1 MNTNA
6 IETKIEL
13 LERQIEKYDILA
25 IVTGDQ
31 YEHER
36 RISARGHAIETKKFI
51 KIYLSQGRQIKNGM
65 VRDLE
70 IALEATK

>member
-1 MNTNA
+1 MNTNE

-13 LERQIEKYDILA
+13 LEKQIEKYDIMA

-36 RISARGHAIETKKFI
+36 RISTLGRAIETKKFI
-51 KIYLSQGRQIKNGM
+51 KIFLSQGRQIKNGM
-65 VRDLE
+65 IRDLE
-70 IALEATK
+70 TSLEATK